1 MGTLFG
7 LLILLLLINLPVVFA
22 LGVTSVAW
30 IVTVQKTP
38 LILVVHRM
46 FRGLDSFPLI
56 AMPFFILA
64 GSILDHIGAT
74 RRLMKLAESLV
85 GHLKGGLAH
94 INVVASMFFAG
105 ITGSAVA
112 DTSAIGSLLIP
123 AMIKQG
129 YKPNF
134 SVAVTAVS
142 SVIGVIIPPSIL
154 MVLYAVAVELS
165 VGKMLLAGA
174 IPGILLGLSQMGVIT
189 VYAHK
194 EGYPTGDRFEFL
206 RIFKTGKEAIL
217 SMMVVVIIVGGI
229 YGGIF
234 TPTEAA
240 VVAVLYTL
248 FLGFFIY
255 RNMKIKDLPK
265 IFIEAGLIGA
275 SGVFILTTTD
285 VFAWIITSENVPLKI
300 IQSIFFVTEN
310 KILILL
316 FLNLAL
322 LLCGTFLPGI
332 AAIIVLAPILHP
344 IGLQLGMDPVHFGVV
359 VVLNLSIGLV
369 SPPVGPCLFVSCAIG
384 KCSLSSAIKPLMPLY
399 LASVV
404 ALLFVTFIPWFSMVI
419 PNMMRLG

>member
-1 MGTLFG
+1 
-7 LLILLLLINLPVVFA
+7 
-22 LGVTSVAW
+22 
-30 IVTVQKTP
+30 
-38 LILVVHRM
+38 
-46 FRGLDSFPLI
+46 
-56 AMPFFILA
+56 
-64 GSILDHIGAT
+64 
-74 RRLMKLAESLV
+74 
-85 GHLKGGLAH
+85 
-94 INVVASMFFAG
+94 
-105 ITGSAVA
+105 
-112 DTSAIGSLLIP
+112 
-123 AMIKQG
+123 
-129 YKPNF
+129 
-134 SVAVTAVS
+134 
-142 SVIGVIIPPSIL
+142 
-154 MVLYAVAVELS
+154 
-165 VGKMLLAGA
+165 
-174 IPGILLGLSQMGVIT
+174 
-189 VYAHK
+189 
-194 EGYPTGDRFEFL
+194 
-206 RIFKTGKEAIL
+206 
-217 SMMVVVIIVGGI
+217 MMVVVIIVGGI

-248 FLGFFIY
+248 FLGFFVY
-255 RNMKIKDLPK
+255 RNVKITDLPK

-275 SGVFILTTTD
+275 SGVFILTTTN

-300 IQSIFFVTEN
+300 IESIFVVTSN

-322 LLCGTFLPGI
+322 LICGTFLPGI